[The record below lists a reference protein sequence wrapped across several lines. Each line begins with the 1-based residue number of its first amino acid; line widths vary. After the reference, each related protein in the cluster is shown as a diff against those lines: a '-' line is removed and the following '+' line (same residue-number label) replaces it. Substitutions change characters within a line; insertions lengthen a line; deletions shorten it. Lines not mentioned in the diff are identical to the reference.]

1 MHSTP
6 ASAAPLPPPP
16 VSYSY
21 DQTSDEASDSYDQT
35 SDEASDSYDQTSD
48 EGTISYDQTSDEGT
62 RGEPPS
68 LCPAAALGLGAAD
81 GSAQLPN
88 MDESLSALLARE
100 GAAATHPY

>member
-21 DQTSDEASDSYDQT
+21 DLRTRPNQRRGQRLVRDQT

-48 EGTISYDQTSDEGT
+48 EGSISYDQTSEEGT

-68 LCPAAALGLGAAD
+68 LSCRRS
-81 GSAQLPN
+81 GSVQL
-88 MDESLSALLARE
+88 MARCSCLIWMSR
-100 GAAATHPY
+100 

>member
-21 DQTSDEASDSYDQT
+21 DLRTRPNQRRGQRLVRDQTSDEASDSYDQT

-68 LCPAAALGLGAAD
+68 LSCRRLG
-81 GSAQLPN
+81 SVQL
-88 MDESLSALLARE
+88 MAR
-100 GAAATHPY
+100 